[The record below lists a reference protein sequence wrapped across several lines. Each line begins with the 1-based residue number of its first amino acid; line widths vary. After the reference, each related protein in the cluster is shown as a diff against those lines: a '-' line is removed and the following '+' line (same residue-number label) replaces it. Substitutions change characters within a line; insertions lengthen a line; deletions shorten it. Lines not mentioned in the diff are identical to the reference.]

1 MDSPKIRRDKYS
13 PRIEEDLIPKL
24 YEIKQFKR
32 KPMTVIVDE
41 LLRPAVEKLHEEVL
55 REINA
60 FYDKE
65 AHHAP
70 VQNVRK

>member
-13 PRIEEDLIPKL
+13 PKIPEDLIPKL
-24 YEIKQFKR
+24 YEIKQWKR

-55 REINA
+55 REVNA

-65 AHHAP
+65 AQDATL
-70 VQNVRK
+70 QNVRK